1 MHSIY
6 IEIYCPN
13 IPKLESLEVCIPE
26 LKTCNSQKF
35 ELYETVEIVSL
46 IHLYYNL
53 VICSN
58 ECINCIPI
66 YIKSLCGIFK

>member
-26 LKTCNSQKF
+26 LKTCNSYKF
-35 ELYETVEIVSL
+35 ELYKTVEIVSL
-46 IHLYYNL
+46 IYLYSY
-53 VICSN
+53 
-58 ECINCIPI
+58 
-66 YIKSLCGIFK
+66 YKSIVLTQ